1 MLDLI
6 QIDGIGVWV
15 RWHMRYSQSAPLSSP
30 PQEHLSPFVL
40 GGIQNLSEEEVA
52 PFYMGFLISKVYNR

>member
-15 RWHMRYSQSAPLSSP
+15 RWCMRYSQLAPLSSP

-40 GGIQNLSEEEVA
+40 GGIQNLSQSKRL
-52 PFYMGFLISKVYNR
+52 PLFIWGFNIKSL

>member
-15 RWHMRYSQSAPLSSP
+15 RRCMKYSQSAPLSSP

-40 GGIQNLSEEEVA
+40 GGIQTLTQSKRL
-52 PFYMGFLISKVYNR
+52 PLFIWGFNIKSL